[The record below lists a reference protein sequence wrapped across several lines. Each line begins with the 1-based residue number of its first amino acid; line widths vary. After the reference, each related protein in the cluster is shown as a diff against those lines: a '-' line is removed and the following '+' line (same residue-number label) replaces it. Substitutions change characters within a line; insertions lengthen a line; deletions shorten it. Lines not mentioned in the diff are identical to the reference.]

1 VYGHVDRH
9 KFDDDNNEEELLYH
23 VTFPNGFHQPEYLSE
38 SEMDW
43 GVCVRTHLNCKIA
56 KYFDIDGKQELYLGY
71 VHDAVPADLNDPNVV
86 LFEVVYDDGDREDME
101 EKDLLE
107 AKSLYQ
113 ENDKEE
119 KKDATPPK
127 RRKRKQAGSKTTGVK
142 DIGEGEDESPPF
154 KSRASSRA
162 SKCNGANDDNDND
175 SDDNAS
181 LSGLPST
188 STKRNIKVKVKEEEV
203 KKQPPRSSRGKRK
216 AAVKSESE
224 EDEPDVK
231 PSRSKRK
238 AAATVKNEEDVT
250 DISDEGAAA
259 RHHEPVAFSRSG
271 RRRKAV
277 SYKENDLVVVVGDS
291 DEEEEQPKKKKGI
304 KKAAPA
310 AKGSKRKD
318 EDDFE
323 LVDSSSDEELED
335 ESDDELEDES
345 DDESVQAAPA
355 KKKNATKPKAKPAT
369 AKGKTTTPSDSGKK
383 SMAES
388 FEPMDRPLYSN
399 LSLAEI
405 RKTKRFLDPCGQ
417 EATDDIIG
425 RLVGQQVDKIQSLFK
440 RAMENGNLLGGTG
453 MPLKLG
459 TACSGTDAPSLAL
472 TLVQEQLELR
482 GLGDLFHHTHAFS
495 CENEPFKQAYLAR
508 NFDSV
513 LYPDICKL
521 TDDEPRDVFGQV
533 QPIPDFNL
541 FVAGTSCKNF
551 SMLRATQRLDI
562 EDKGC
567 SGETFLAA
575 VEFLFEQKP
584 PFAIFE
590 NVQNAPW
597 DKMSEYITGKIK
609 LSSCAEKKA
618 ITGVKKN
625 DKQDLEF
632 VHQNGKIIVDKV
644 PMVFGVRCGVA
655 VAGYHR
661 PGETKLRHVAWP
673 SKKKERCT
681 LADLLVENKIKKKDD
696 TLVFDMPIRYHTTKA
711 KVDTKDFGLPQ
722 TRSRMYLFVWKSED
736 GDDLGDYWK
745 AIVEH
750 LKSPVRHSLEAFILQ
765 EDHDIIRVFREA
777 LRGPLGRATKRG
789 AFLESNFWES
799 TNANLPHNKIA
810 REKLGLEDMARTL
823 TEWGPHGKKQLPPHY
838 WLEFV
843 NCCNQRQID
852 LLDILHASA
861 ARDAE
866 THDSSFAS
874 FVWNI
879 SQNASR
885 EKHRSACPG
894 ISGCVTPGG
903 EFFLPH
909 LGRPLLGC
917 EKLLLQGIP
926 YFRLAL
932 GTETEVQLGDLAGN
946 AMSLTVVCA
955 TMLAAMTC
963 KQLREEVKA
972 TKPSA
977 PMPAAGRILQ
987 ASSID
992 RKPLLT
998 ATGQDEFLQ
1007 VNDNLEFIREL
1018 ASLSEDAIR
1027 TSIWCTVSTFTFVC
1041 LCCYD
1046 PAEV

>member
-1 VYGHVDRH
+1 VDRH
-9 KFDDDNNEEELLYH
+9 KFDDDEEEMMLYH
-23 VTFPNGFHQPEYLSE
+23 VTFPQGFPPEYLSE
-38 SEMDW
+38 AEMDW
-43 GVCVRTHLNCKIA
+43 GVCVHNHLNCKVA
-56 KYFDIDGKQELYLGY
+56 KYFDIDGIQELYFGY
-71 VHDAVPADLNDPNVV
+71 VRDAVPADLTDQQVA
-86 LFEVVYDDGDREDME
+86 LFEVVYDDGDREDLE
-101 EKDLLE
+101 EKDLLK

-113 ENDKEE
+113 NKDQEE
-119 KKDATPPK
+119 KKEVTPPK
-127 RRKRKQAGSKTTGVK
+127 RRKRKQAGSKTTGLE
-142 DIGEGEDESPPF
+142 DIGKREDESSPPF

-162 SKCNGANDDNDND
+162 LKYDDG
-175 SDDNAS
+175 DDDPPR
-181 LSGLPST
+181 SGLTST
-188 STKRNIKVKVKEEEV
+188 STKLKVKVKEEEV
-203 KKQPPRSSRGKRK
+203 KPPRSSRGKRK
-216 AAVKSESE
+216 AAVESESE

-231 PSRSKRK
+231 QSRSKRK
-238 AAATVKNEEDVT
+238 SAAAKHEEDYAEN
-250 DISDEGAAA
+250 SEGAQ
-259 RHHEPVAFSRSG
+259 REPVAFSRSG
-271 RRRKAV
+271 RRRKVV
-277 SYKENDLVVVVGDS
+277 SYKEDDFVGEDIDLDS
-291 DEEEEQPKKKKGI
+291 EEEKPKKKKGT
-304 KKAAPA
+304 KKAPA
-310 AKGSKRKD
+310 AKGPKHKD
-318 EDDFE
+318 DGDDFE
-323 LVDSSSDEELED
+323 LVDSSTDEEDEELED
-335 ESDDELEDES
+335 DES
-345 DDESVQAAPA
+345 EDDANAESVKTPA
-355 KKKNATKPKAKPAT
+355 KKTNVTKPKAKP
-369 AKGKTTTPSDSGKK
+369 PRDSDKK

-399 LSLAEI
+399 LSLEEC

-425 RLVGQQVDKIQSLFK
+425 GLVGQQVDKIQSLFK

-482 GLGDLFHHTHAFS
+482 GLGDLFHHSHAFS

-609 LSSCAEKKA
+609 LSSCDEKKA
-618 ITGVKKN
+618 IKGVKMN
-625 DKQDLEF
+625 DKQELEF
-632 VHQNGKIIVDKV
+632 VRQKNKIIVDKV
-644 PMVFGVRCGVA
+644 PMVYGVRCGVA

-661 PGETKLRHVAWP
+661 PGETKLRDVAWP
-673 SKKKERCT
+673 SRKKERCT
-681 LADLLVENKIKKKDD
+681 LADLLAENNIKKKDD
-696 TLVFDMPIRYHTTKA
+696 TLVFDMPIRYHTSKA
-711 KVDTKDFGLPQ
+711 RVDTKDFGLPQ
-722 TRSRMYLFVWKSED
+722 TRSRMYLFVWKSDE
-736 GDDLGDYWK
+736 GVDLGDYWK

-765 EDHDIIRVFREA
+765 DDHDIIRVFREA

-789 AFLESNFWES
+789 AFLESDFWES

-926 YFRLAL
+926 YFRLVL

-963 KQLREEVKA
+963 KQLRDEAKA
-972 TKPSA
+972 TKLSA
-977 PMPAAGRILQ
+977 PMPAAGRILKD
-987 ASSID
+987 SSID

-998 ATGQDEFLQ
+998 SAGQDELLQ
-1007 VNDNLEFIREL
+1007 VNDNLEFMKEL

-1027 TSIWCTVSTFTFVC
+1027 TSIWCTVSTFIFVSFAC
-1041 LCCYD
+1041 VTMIKLKSNPCSS
-1046 PAEV
+1046 VVNFVRIGFIV

>member
-1 VYGHVDRH
+1 MYGHVDRH
-9 KFDDDNNEEELLYH
+9 EYELNDDDEEELLYH
-23 VTFPNGFHQPEYLSE
+23 VTFSNGSPPENLSE
-38 SEMDW
+38 AEMDW
-43 GVCVRTHLNCKIA
+43 GVCVQAHLNCKVA
-56 KYFDIDGKQELYLGY
+56 KYFDIGDNQELYLGS
-71 VHDAVPADLNDPNVV
+71 VRDAVPADLTDQNVA

-101 EKDLLE
+101 EKDLPE
-107 AKSLYQ
+107 AKRLYLSQ
-113 ENDKEE
+113 KNDKEE
-119 KKDATPPK
+119 KKEATPPK
-127 RRKRKQAGSKTTGVK
+127 QKRRTGKRKQAGSKTTGLEDI
-142 DIGEGEDESPPF
+142 DIGEGQDESPPL
-154 KSRASSRA
+154 KSRASARA
-162 SKCNGANDDNDND
+162 VTSA
-175 SDDNAS
+175 
-181 LSGLPST
+181 
-188 STKRNIKVKVKEEEV
+188 STKLKVREEKVK
-203 KKQPPRSSRGKRK
+203 PPTGSSSRGKRK
-216 AAVKSESE
+216 AAVKSETE

-231 PSRSKRK
+231 QSRSRRK
-238 AAATVKNEEDVT
+238 SGSAAVKHEQDDTQN
-250 DISDEGAAA
+250 SEGAQ
-259 RHHEPVAFSRSG
+259 HEPVALGRSG
-271 RRRKAV
+271 RRRKVV
-277 SYKENDLVVVVGDS
+277 SYKEDDFLEEDEDIDLDS
-291 DEEEEQPKKKKGI
+291 DQDEPKKKKGM
-304 KKAAPA
+304 KKAPA
-310 AKGSKRKD
+310 AKASKSKD
-318 EDDFE
+318 IDDFE
-323 LVDSSSDEELED
+323 LKEESSTDEEDEELED
-335 ESDDELEDES
+335 DESEDES
-345 DDESVQAAPA
+345 DVGVKPQA
-355 KKKNATKPKAKPAT
+355 KKTKNATKPKTNPVT
-369 AKGKTTTPSDSGKK
+369 KGKAPLDSGKK

-399 LSLAEI
+399 LSLEES

-440 RAMENGNLLGGTG
+440 RAMENGNLLGSTG

-482 GLGDLFHHTHAFS
+482 GLGDLFHHSHAFS

-609 LSSCAEKKA
+609 LSSCDEKKA
-618 ITGVKKN
+618 IKGVKKN
-625 DKQDLEF
+625 DKQELEF
-632 VHQNGKIIVDKV
+632 VHQNSKIIVDKV
-644 PMVFGVRCGVA
+644 PMVYGVRCGVA

-661 PGETKLRHVAWP
+661 PGETKLRDVAWP

-681 LADLLVENKIKKKDD
+681 LSELLAENNIKKKED
-696 TLVFDMPIRYHTTKA
+696 TLVFDMPIRYHTSKA

-722 TRSRMYLFVWKSED
+722 TRSRMYLFVWRSDE

-789 AFLESNFWES
+789 AFLESDFWES

-823 TEWGPHGKKQLPPHY
+823 TLWGPHGKKQLPPRKSY
-838 WLEFV
+838 LIVLSSRVSCF
-843 NCCNQRQID
+843 
-852 LLDILHASA
+852 LLPLTIFLLASCDRHVA
-861 ARDAE
+861 G
-866 THDSSFAS
+866 
-874 FVWNI
+874 I
-879 SQNASR
+879 CPMSR
-885 EKHRSACPG
+885 PKKARSA
-894 ISGCVTPGG
+894 
-903 EFFLPH
+903 
-909 LGRPLLGC
+909 
-917 EKLLLQGIP
+917 
-926 YFRLAL
+926 
-932 GTETEVQLGDLAGN
+932 
-946 AMSLTVVCA
+946 
-955 TMLAAMTC
+955 
-963 KQLREEVKA
+963 
-972 TKPSA
+972 
-977 PMPAAGRILQ
+977 
-987 ASSID
+987 
-992 RKPLLT
+992 
-998 ATGQDEFLQ
+998 
-1007 VNDNLEFIREL
+1007 
-1018 ASLSEDAIR
+1018 
-1027 TSIWCTVSTFTFVC
+1027 
-1041 LCCYD
+1041 
-1046 PAEV
+1046 